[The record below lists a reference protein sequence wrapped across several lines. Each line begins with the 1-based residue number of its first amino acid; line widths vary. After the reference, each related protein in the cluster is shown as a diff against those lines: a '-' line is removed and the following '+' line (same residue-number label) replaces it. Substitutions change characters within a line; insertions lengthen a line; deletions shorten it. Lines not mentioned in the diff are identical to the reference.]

1 MRAVTTTKLA
11 LPLIAACLFA
21 LPAFAQGRAG
31 PLPQAPPMGPV
42 TLPGPPKAP
51 EAPPIPADEII
62 KRFTANEDAMMHA
75 REGYSYRKTVRVQE
89 MDNQGQTTG
98 EFSIVTDAT
107 IGPDGQLTE
116 SVVKHPPSTMMVLN
130 VVEEDTDLL
139 KRIPLFP
146 FITSQA
152 PKYNITYIGKQKLDE
167 IDTFIFQVK
176 PKQVERTK
184 ALFDGVIWVE
194 TGDFAIVKTTGKWIT
209 ELGEVKPP
217 QLPFTTF
224 DSLRENVAAKEWFP
238 AYMRSDTDIPTKN
251 SDVHLRLTV
260 LWQDYKLGS
269 ASAAQ
274 PQTSHNKN

>member
-1 MRAVTTTKLA
+1 
-11 LPLIAACLFA
+11 
-21 LPAFAQGRAG
+21 
-31 PLPQAPPMGPV
+31 MGPI

-62 KRFTANEDAMMHA
+62 KRFTENEDAMMHA

-98 EFSIVTDAT
+98 EFDLVIDAT
-107 IGPDGQLTE
+107 IGPDGQLAET
-116 SVVKHPPSTMMVLN
+116 VVKHPPSTMMILN

-146 FITSQA
+146 FTTSQA
-152 PKYNITYIGKQKLDE
+152 PKYNITYMGKQKLDE
-167 IDTFIFQVK
+167 INTFIFQVK

-194 TGDFAIVKTTGKWIT
+194 TGDFAIVKSTGKWIT

-260 LWQDYKLGS
+260 LWQDYKPGG
-269 ASAAQ
+269 ASATQ
-274 PQTSHNKN
+274 PQTSHNEN